1 MKLYSIQTIKS
12 IKVVISDY
20 ISTPGKITTAVAIK
34 IMEKHTFGL
43 SKSSL
48 RNIFSMI
55 MNDLVKAGKAHKEH
69 RGAWMILESHNPRDI
84 EIGSGGKAPKYIK
97 QEFAP
102 VVFDPQLNAFLNPP
116 KPTPE
121 VDVYNELRKLKGIE
135 KTRWQDHAIILCMKA
150 GVSLT
155 KLINYINEK
164 RNGGAIEGCRA

>member
-20 ISTPGKITTAVAIK
+20 ISTPGKITTGVAIK

-55 MNDLVKAGKAHKEH
+55 MNDLVKAGMAVKEH
-69 RGAWMILESHNPRDI
+69 RGAWMITERHNPRDI

-97 QEFAP
+97 EEFKP

-116 KPTPE
+116 KATPE
-121 VDVYNELRKLKGIE
+121 VDVYNELKKLKGDE
-135 KTRWQDHAIILCMKA
+135 RKRWQDHAIVLCMKA
-150 GVSLT
+150 GVSIN
-155 KLINYINEK
+155 KLINYVNEQ
-164 RNGGAIEGCRA
+164 REVRAV